1 MQVWADSLPEG
12 LGFLGPLLV
21 GRVWVQVQPERV
33 WVLQVVVLQ
42 VQLQLGVCS
51 ELGSEEG

>member
-21 GRVWVQVQPERV
+21 GRVWV
-33 WVLQVVVLQ
+33 LQVVVLQ
-42 VQLQLGVCS
+42 VPLQLGVCS